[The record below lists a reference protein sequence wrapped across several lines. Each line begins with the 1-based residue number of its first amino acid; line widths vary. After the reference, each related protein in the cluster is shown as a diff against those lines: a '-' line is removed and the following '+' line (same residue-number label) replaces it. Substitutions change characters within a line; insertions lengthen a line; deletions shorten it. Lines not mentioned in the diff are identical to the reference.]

1 MTNRLK
7 DERLEQME
15 RVKDKMCRQK
25 ARKGTKGWIKIQI
38 SNQIKYIYLSQVK
51 NIENIIF

>member
-15 RVKDKMCRQK
+15 RGKDKMCRQK
-25 ARKGTKGWIKIQI
+25 AKRNERMDKDLDIK
-38 SNQIKYIYLSQVK
+38 SNQIYIFVSS
-51 NIENIIF
+51 

>member
-15 RVKDKMCRQK
+15 RGKDKMCRQK